1 MLAELGS
8 LLVEFT
14 RLAQLTKENKYYDAV
29 ARITDELEKLQSN
42 TSLPGLWPLH
52 VDVSG
57 CKYQD
62 KGKEDFSTETKP
74 DGSRRRPTEPNGQKQ
89 GSTHDVRSGLHVD
102 AEPANYESLSQNPNP
117 ISSLSD
123 DCEEQGITPVPF
135 ATKDEFGLGAL
146 ADSTYEYL
154 PKEYML
160 LGGLKE
166 QYRTMYEQAMDA
178 TRKYLLFR
186 PMTKDNR
193 DILFVAKAS
202 VPNLQFTEDVE
213 RLQYEYEGTHLACFT
228 GGMFGIGARLF
239 GISGDMDIAKKLTDG
254 CIWAYESTTTGI
266 MPESFEVLPCKQ
278 QDSCVWDEGR
288 YNKTLDPYAEARI
301 QRAESAYQKKLE
313 LAEIRNRISESPPPL
328 STPTS
333 TDTHFIKRQEPLDD
347 QTAEES
353 ELVVEVSEDT
363 YGKSNKAYQT
373 SQQGSLQVSEEDEY
387 TPTIPGFPRPTILSH
402 DEYVE
407 SRIKKERLP
416 SGFIGISGYKYI
428 LRPEAIESVF
438 IMFRLTGD
446 NYWRERGWEMFQAID
461 LHTRTSLAHSAI
473 NDVTSESP
481 LHTDSME
488 SFWLAETLKYSY
500 LLFSDPNIISLDE
513 YVLLVSFDI
522 LYGTIS

>member
-1 MLAELGS
+1 M
-8 LLVEFT
+8 EFT

-29 ARITDELEKLQSN
+29 ARITDELEKVQSN

-62 KGKEDFSTETKP
+62 KGKEDFSTGTKP
-74 DGSRRRPTEPNGQKQ
+74 EGSRRRPTEPDGQKQ

-102 AEPANYESLSQNPNP
+102 AEPANYQSLSQTPNP

-135 ATKDEFGLGAL
+135 ATTDEFGLGAL

-160 LGGLKE
+160 LGGLKD

-202 VPNLQFTEDVE
+202 IANSRFTEDAE
-213 RLQYEYEGTHLACFT
+213 RLQYEYEGAHLTCFT

-254 CIWAYESTTTGI
+254 CIWAYESTPTGI
-266 MPESFEVLPCKQ
+266 MPETFEVLPCKQ
-278 QDSCVWDEGR
+278 QDSCVWDEDR
-288 YNKTLDPYAEARI
+288 YNKTLDPYAEARL
-301 QRAESAYQKKLE
+301 QRAESEYQKKLE
-313 LAEIRNRISESPPPL
+313 LAEMWKLKKSKENHISENSPPPST
-328 STPTS
+328 STP

-347 QTAEES
+347 RTTEES
-353 ELVVEVSEDT
+353 EQVVEMSEDT
-363 YGKSNKAYQT
+363 YGKSNQT

-387 TPTIPGFPRPTILSH
+387 TPTIPDFPKPIILSH
-402 DEYVE
+402 EDYVE
-407 SRIKKERLP
+407 SRIKDERLP
-416 SGFIGISGYKYI
+416 SGFIGISGRKYI

-461 LHTRTSLAHSAI
+461 IHTRTSLAHSAI

-513 YVLLVSFDI
+513 YVL
-522 LYGTIS
+522 